1 VQFDGGGDD
10 GGGGDDDDISLN
22 PSHLLLLWRL
32 KLSIAIRA
40 CWWWWACLIVNRTF
54 EILLIVAVKA
64 FYY

>member
-1 VQFDGGGDD
+1 MMMVVVELEVVGMMTFLL
-10 GGGGDDDDISLN
+10 I
-22 PSHLLLLWRL
+22 SHLLLLWRL

-40 CWWWWACLIVNRTF
+40 GWWWACLIVNCTF

>member
-1 VQFDGGGDD
+1 MMMVVVELEVVVMMTFLL
-10 GGGGDDDDISLN
+10 ISHL
-22 PSHLLLLWRL
+22 LLLLWRL

-40 CWWWWACLIVNRTF
+40 GWWWACLIVNCTF